1 MTTYNI
7 SKEELKNK
15 ILGAWVGKSYG
26 AMMGEPMEFQAQ
38 GEIYEGSLDIQPD
51 APKIWLHNEDDLYT
65 NMAFLEVLREK
76 GIQATQDDFAAV
88 FRQSDFM
95 LWHANGQ
102 ARQNL
107 LAGVP
112 PGLSGHP
119 FYNPHADDID
129 FQIECDFI
137 GIISPGLSASA
148 LTIAAKVG
156 HLMNYGDGYYAG
168 AFLAALYSY
177 AYTESKAESDFDMVK
192 LIKLTRKAIPAES
205 QYANLIHDLLGWYAE
220 EPDDWRST
228 WEKVEAKWNHD
239 LCPWAQS
246 DPADALFK
254 PISGCFN
261 IQGHFNGA
269 YILIGLLYGKGDYL
283 QSISICTRCGQ
294 DTDSNVANCG
304 GIMGVMLGYDGLPET
319 VKAELWPY
327 MDRDYNF
334 TTLSI
339 NSATEVSY
347 QLALE
352 NIEANGGIVAEHDI
366 SVPIQIAT
374 HAGPCEVS
382 FPNFSFVDIYTILPE
397 LSPELHWHG
406 SWKHPEAEGLSERAR
421 FSFFS
426 SNNAGDYLE
435 VAFSGTCVYVQ
446 GNLHENFGILE
457 AYVDGELMQTND
469 MYIRKAWNGHNQAT
483 AVWITGLSDERH
495 TLRVLVTGRKNP
507 KATGTEIQLGR
518 VVSYRGEISIPQ
530 QVKSSIEANCPPS

>member
-1 MTTYNI
+1 MTTYKI
-7 SKEELKNK
+7 SKAELKNK

-51 APKIWLHNEDDLYT
+51 APNIWLHNEDDLYT
-65 NMAFLEVLREK
+65 NMAFLEIMRDRGLH
-76 GIQATQDDFAAV
+76 ATQDEFADV
-88 FRQSDFM
+88 FRKSDFM

-137 GIISPGLSASA
+137 GIVSPGLSKSA
-148 LTIAAKVG
+148 LTIADKVG

-177 AYTESKAESDFDMVK
+177 AYVEAVSESGFDMVK
-192 LIKLTRKAIPAES
+192 MIRLALKAIPAES
-205 QYANLIHDLLGWYAE
+205 QYAHIINDILAWYAE
-220 EPDDWRST
+220 EPDDWRAT
-228 WEKVEAKWNHD
+228 WQKVEAKWNHD

-246 DPADALFK
+246 DPVDALFK

-283 QSISICTRCGQ
+283 EAIRICTRCGQ

-304 GIMGVMLGYDGLPET
+304 GIMGVLLGNDGLPEV
-319 VKAELWPY
+319 VKVELLPY

-339 NSATEVSY
+339 NGATDLSY
-347 QLALE
+347 ELALE
-352 NIEANGGIVAEHDI
+352 NIESNGGIISENEVAIPVQVAEHEG
-366 SVPIQIAT
+366 S
-374 HAGPCEVS
+374 CEVS
-382 FPNFSFVDIYTILPE
+382 FPDLSFADIFTILPT
-397 LSPELHWHG
+397 LSPELQWHG
-406 SWKHPEAEGLSERAR
+406 AWKHPEEEGLSERTR
-421 FSFFS
+421 RGFFS
-426 SNNAGDYLE
+426 SDKAGDYLE
-435 VAFSGTCVYVQ
+435 VEFSGSCVYVQ
-446 GNLHENFGILE
+446 GNLHENFGFLE

-469 MYIRKAWNGHNQAT
+469 MYIRNVWNGHNQAT
-483 AVWITGLSDERH
+483 AVWITGLRDERH
-495 TLRVLVTGRKNP
+495 TLRVVVTGHKNP
-507 KATGTEIQLGR
+507 AATGAEIQLGR
-518 VVSYRGEISIPQ
+518 VVSYRGEIPLPQ
-530 QVKSSIEANCPPS
+530 VELYDII